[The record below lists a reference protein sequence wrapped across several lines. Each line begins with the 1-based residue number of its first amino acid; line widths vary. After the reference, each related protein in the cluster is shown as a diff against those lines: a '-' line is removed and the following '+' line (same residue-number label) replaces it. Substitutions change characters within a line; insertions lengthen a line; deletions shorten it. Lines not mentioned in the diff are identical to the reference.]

1 MRIYTYV
8 YVCVRVCETRYIR
21 ICTYVRASVIYRS
34 EPDYS
39 ETADVEGHM
48 GPCFSD
54 QLSTH
59 KPPIT
64 WDYCF

>member
-1 MRIYTYV
+1 MYANIHI
-8 YVCVRVCETRYIR
+8 CVCETRYIR
-21 ICTYVRASVIYRS
+21 ICTYVCVSVIYRS
-34 EPDYS
+34 EPDCS
-39 ETADVEGHM
+39 ETPDVEGHM